1 VGFDLDRYEFTDAE
15 FARFGERLAEN
26 LEALDRLLARP
37 AFGIGPG
44 SIGAELEL
52 NLIDANARPLPVNA
66 AVLASAL
73 SPGLQLECDRFNLE
87 IATTPQPLAGQP
99 FTALGRE
106 IHTVLP
112 SLRAAAA
119 RHGARLAAIGI
130 LPTLRQDDLTAEALT
145 GSNRYRALSAG
156 LRRLRQAPFEVA
168 ISGDEELRFTC
179 DDVTLEGATT
189 SWQVHLRVAPADFAR
204 TYNATQIATA
214 PVLAAAVNSP
224 TFLGRLLWEE
234 TRIALFRQAV
244 DDRADV
250 VPDDWRP
257 SRVSFGHGWVRES
270 AIELFGESVS
280 LHAPL
285 VALVGDEDPM
295 AVVAAGGVPVL
306 RELRLHNGSVWHWNR
321 AVYDP
326 AGGGHLR
333 IEMRALPAGPT
344 VVDMLANTAFLLGL
358 THALAADAGRMVTA
372 LTFGQARRNFYA
384 AARHGLDAEILWP
397 SDPPSPRLV
406 RASELIPSLL
416 PLAREGLVAQ
426 GVGAEEAQPLLG
438 VVAARVASGRT
449 GAVWQ
454 RRVLQRLAA
463 SHRRDAA
470 LVTML
475 ERYLAL
481 ADTGAPVH
489 TWPLD

>member
-1 VGFDLDRYEFTDAE
+1 VGLDLDRYEFTDAE
-15 FARFGERLAEN
+15 FARFGERLGRN
-26 LEALDRLLARP
+26 LTALDRLLARP
-37 AFGIGPG
+37 GFGIGPA

-52 NLIDANARPLPVNA
+52 NLIDANARPLPINA
-66 AVLASAL
+66 AVLASAVA
-73 SPGLQLECDRFNLE
+73 PGLQLECDRFNIE
-87 IATTPQPLAGQP
+87 IATSPQPLAGRP

-106 IHTVLP
+106 IEAVLAAV
-112 SLRAAAA
+112 RAEAA

-130 LPTLRQDDLTAEALT
+130 LPTLREADLTSEALT
-145 GSNRYRALSAG
+145 SSNRYRALSAG
-156 LRRLRQAPFEVA
+156 LRRLRQTPFEVA
-168 ISGDEELRFTC
+168 ISGEDELHFTC

-189 SWQVHLRVAPADFAR
+189 SWQVHLRVAPQDFAR
-204 TYNATQIATA
+204 TYNAAQIATA
-214 PVLAAAVNSP
+214 PVLAAAANSP

-244 DDRADV
+244 DDRPDV
-250 VPDDWRP
+250 APDDWRP

-270 AIELFGESVS
+270 AIELFDESVS

-285 VALVGDEDPM
+285 VASVGEEDPV
-295 AVVAAGGVPVL
+295 AVVAAGGIPVL
-306 RELRLHNGSVWHWNR
+306 RELRLHHGTLWRWNR

-326 AGGGHLR
+326 GAGGHLR

-344 VVDMLANTAFLLGL
+344 VVDMLANAAFLLGL

-406 RASELIPSLL
+406 PAREIVPSLL
-416 PLAREGLVAQ
+416 RLAREGLLAGGVA
-426 GVGAEEAQPLLG
+426 VDEAQALLDI
-438 VVAARVASGRT
+438 VAARVASGQT

-454 RRVLQRLAA
+454 RRMIARFTAGEERERALAA
-463 SHRRDAA
+463 
-470 LVTML
+470 ML

-489 TWPLD
+489 AWPVD